1 MEFELDVV
9 NVYSVSFLGG
19 VGVAGMTFG
28 VPGCFNG
35 VAVFLPFGLGLGPP
49 FEPSYFPLAPDKYP
63 WREGRHGGGVSDI
76 LASCSGERRSMPSLS
91 TMVSGEAR
99 ASSKSRSVREC
110 LRCWSWLSGNPSL
123 LFVLDATVGLSPD
136 GKEDGGGTGERGW
149 WLLNSDAR
157 ITAATK
163 RLKESMQ

>member
-1 MEFELDVV
+1 M
-9 NVYSVSFLGG
+9 
-19 VGVAGMTFG
+19 
-28 VPGCFNG
+28 
-35 VAVFLPFGLGLGPP
+35 
-49 FEPSYFPLAPDKYP
+49 
-63 WREGRHGGGVSDI
+63 SDT
-76 LASCSGERRSMPSLS
+76 LASRSSEKRSMPSFS

-99 ASSKSRSVREC
+99 ASSKLRSVREC

-123 LFVLDATVGLSPD
+123 LFVLDATIGLNPD

-163 RLKESMQ
+163 RSKEPMQ

>member
-9 NVYSVSFLGG
+9 KVYSVSPLGG
-19 VGVAGMTFG
+19 VGVAGVTFG

-35 VAVFLPFGLGLGPP
+35 VAVVLPFGLGPP
-49 FEPSYFPLAPDKYP
+49 FEPSYFPLAPGRYP
-63 WREGRHGGGVSDI
+63 WRGGRDGGGVSDT
-76 LASCSGERRSMPSLS
+76 LASCSGEKRSIPSLS
-91 TMVSGEAR
+91 MMVSDEAR
-99 ASSKSRSVREC
+99 ASSKLRSVREC
-110 LRCWSWLSGNPSL
+110 LRCWSWLSGNRSL
-123 LFVLDATVGLSPD
+123 LFVLDATIGLSPD

-163 RLKESMQ
+163 RLKEPMQ